1 MRSPLNRRSV
11 SAVLG
16 VVAAAALTPVLAPG
30 VAHAAP
36 TCTGTSAV
44 AYASDWPTTMRM
56 PSVGNGTGQITCEL
70 GPNNNS
76 GAVRSLQES
85 LRDCYHQPIGVD
97 GQFGTQTRNA
107 VRAAQQR
114 INQLHGAGLTV
125 DGIYGPRTRKYF
137 QWKLWDHDGNWAG
150 CGYHGA

>member
-11 SAVLG
+11 SVALG

-36 TCTGTSAV
+36 TCTGTSTV
-44 AYASDWPTTMRM
+44 SYASDWPTTMRM
-56 PSVGNGTGQITCEL
+56 PSVGNETDQITCEL

-76 GAVRSLQES
+76 SAVRTLQES
-85 LRDCYHQPIGVD
+85 LVTCYSQAIGID
-97 GQFGTQTRNA
+97 GEFGTQTRNA
-107 VRAAQQR
+107 VRAAQRR

-137 QWKLWDHDGNWAG
+137 QWKLWDHNGNWAG
-150 CGYHGA
+150 CGYLGA